1 METTLKSAYKEVG
14 QILNLLGNDY
24 KAKVPSSLLALFEQ
38 NTEEKNI
45 SDLYEEIKHRKVS
58 RDALIILSIL
68 NAKYWANE
76 EEKRELKAVYDK
88 NEEEYQ
94 RKINSYQRK
103 DWLKKERNEEKT
115 VEELSLV
122 KVQENSIWA
131 KIKNFLKNLIPKR
144 K

>member
-24 KAKVPSSLLALFEQ
+24 KAKIPSSLLALFEQ
-38 NTEEKNI
+38 NMEEKNV
-45 SDLYEEIKHRKVS
+45 SDLYKEIKNNKVS

-76 EEKRELKAVYDK
+76 EEKQELRAVYDK

-103 DWLKKERNEEKT
+103 DWLKKERNKEKIEE
-115 VEELSLV
+115 VSLV
-122 KVQENSIWA
+122 VVRENSIWT

>member
-38 NTEEKNI
+38 NMEEKNV
-45 SDLYEEIKHRKVS
+45 SDLYKEIKNNKVS

-76 EEKRELKAVYDK
+76 EEKQGLKAVYDK

-103 DWLKKERNEEKT
+103 DWLKKERNKEKIEE
-115 VEELSLV
+115 VSLV
-122 KVQENSIWA
+122 VVRENSIWT

>member
-38 NTEEKNI
+38 NVEEKNV
-45 SDLYEEIKHRKVS
+45 SDLYEEIKNKKVS

-76 EEKRELKAVYDK
+76 EEKQELKAAYDK

-103 DWLKKERNEEKT
+103 DWLKKERNKEKIEE
-115 VEELSLV
+115 VSLV
-122 KVQENSIWA
+122 VVQENSIWT

>member
-24 KAKVPSSLLALFEQ
+24 KTKVPSSLLALFEQ
-38 NTEEKNI
+38 NMEDKNV
-45 SDLYEEIKHRKVS
+45 SDLYEEIKNKKVS

-76 EEKRELKAVYDK
+76 EEKQELKAAYDK

-103 DWLKKERNEEKT
+103 DWLKKERNKEKIEE
-115 VEELSLV
+115 VSLV
-122 KVQENSIWA
+122 VVQENSIWT

>member
-24 KAKVPSSLLALFEQ
+24 KTKVPSSLLALFEQ
-38 NTEEKNI
+38 NMEDKNV
-45 SDLYEEIKHRKVS
+45 SDLYEEIKNNKVS

-76 EEKRELKAVYDK
+76 EEKQELKAAYDK

-103 DWLKKERNEEKT
+103 DWLKKERNKEKIEE
-115 VEELSLV
+115 VSLV
-122 KVQENSIWA
+122 VVQENSIWT

>member
-24 KAKVPSSLLALFEQ
+24 KTKVPSSLLALFEQ
-38 NTEEKNI
+38 NMEDKNV
-45 SDLYEEIKHRKVS
+45 SDLYEEIKNKKVS

-76 EEKRELKAVYDK
+76 EEKQELKAAYDK

-103 DWLKKERNEEKT
+103 DWLKKERNKEKIEE
-115 VEELSLV
+115 VSL
-122 KVQENSIWA
+122 VQENSIWT

>member
-24 KAKVPSSLLALFEQ
+24 KTKVPSSLLALFEQ
-38 NTEEKNI
+38 NMEDKNV
-45 SDLYEEIKHRKVS
+45 SDLYKEIKNNKVS

-76 EEKRELKAVYDK
+76 EEKQELRAVYDK

-103 DWLKKERNEEKT
+103 DWLKKERNKEKIEE
-115 VEELSLV
+115 VSLV
-122 KVQENSIWA
+122 VVQENSIWT

>member
-1 METTLKSAYKEVG
+1 MKTTLKSAYKEVG

-24 KAKVPSSLLALFEQ
+24 KTKVPSSLLALFEQ
-38 NTEEKNI
+38 NMEDKNV
-45 SDLYEEIKHRKVS
+45 SDLYEEIKNKKVS

-76 EEKRELKAVYDK
+76 EEKQELKAAYDK

-103 DWLKKERNEEKT
+103 DWLKKERNKEKIEE
-115 VEELSLV
+115 VSLV
-122 KVQENSIWA
+122 VVQENSIWT

>member
-38 NTEEKNI
+38 NMEEKNI

-68 NAKYWANE
+68 NAKYWVNE
-76 EEKRELKAVYDK
+76 EEKQELKAVYDK

>member
-1 METTLKSAYKEVG
+1 LETTLKSAYKEVG

-103 DWLKKERNEEKT
+103 DWLKKERNEEKI
-115 VEELSLV
+115 VEEVSLV
-122 KVQENSIWA
+122 KVQENSIWT

>member
-1 METTLKSAYKEVG
+1 ME
-14 QILNLLGNDY
+14 D
-24 KAKVPSSLLALFEQ
+24 
-38 NTEEKNI
+38 KNV
-45 SDLYEEIKHRKVS
+45 SDLYEEIKNKKVS

-76 EEKRELKAVYDK
+76 EEKQKLKAAYDK

-103 DWLKKERNEEKT
+103 DWLKKERNKEKIEE
-115 VEELSLV
+115 VSLV
-122 KVQENSIWA
+122 VVQENSIWT

>member
-24 KAKVPSSLLALFEQ
+24 KTKVPSSLLALFEQ
-38 NTEEKNI
+38 NMEDKNV
-45 SDLYEEIKHRKVS
+45 SDLYKEIKNNKVS

-76 EEKRELKAVYDK
+76 EEKQELKAAYDK

-103 DWLKKERNEEKT
+103 DWLKKERNKEKIEE
-115 VEELSLV
+115 VSLV
-122 KVQENSIWA
+122 VVQENSIWT

>member
-1 METTLKSAYKEVG
+1 ME
-14 QILNLLGNDY
+14 D
-24 KAKVPSSLLALFEQ
+24 
-38 NTEEKNI
+38 KNV
-45 SDLYEEIKHRKVS
+45 SDLYEEIKNKKVS

-76 EEKRELKAVYDK
+76 EEKQELKAAYDK

-103 DWLKKERNEEKT
+103 DWLKKERNKEKIEE
-115 VEELSLV
+115 VSLV
-122 KVQENSIWA
+122 VVQENSIWT

>member
-24 KAKVPSSLLALFEQ
+24 KTKVPSSLLALFEQ
-38 NTEEKNI
+38 NMEDKNV
-45 SDLYEEIKHRKVS
+45 SDLYEEIKNKKVS

-76 EEKRELKAVYDK
+76 EEKQKLKAAYDK

-103 DWLKKERNEEKT
+103 DWLKKERNKEKIEE
-115 VEELSLV
+115 VSLV
-122 KVQENSIWA
+122 VVQENSIWT